1 MCGWHGVM
9 DNGLHSYFSRRQEIT
24 VHQGCLLWGF
34 RVIILEP
41 LRKGILSTIHEGN
54 IGAIARNM
62 SGGLE
67 LMQT

>member
-24 VHQGCLLWGF
+24 VHQDCLLWGF
-34 RVIILEP
+34 RVIILET
-41 LRKGILSTIHEGN
+41 LRKGIFSNIHEEN

-62 SGGLE
+62 SVGLK